1 MCNWNRNTCSFHM
14 SYWIAK
20 TGVTKC
26 PRKPPEGRCHC
37 RQAGGWEAVW
47 TAAAGAGLATAR
59 TRWSCSW
66 RSMFCPCRILAA
78 ASANMTQVIRRRK
91 YVFVIFRQK
100 NTQPISLAL
109 TKIKC
114 IQFLAAKHMIILTG
128 YRKNSK
134 YYVFQVIIPL
144 KQIQLILTTKSQNFK
159 REKAVVRQEVKWDQD

>member
-1 MCNWNRNTCSFHM
+1 M
-14 SYWIAK
+14 
-20 TGVTKC
+20 
-26 PRKPPEGRCHC
+26 
-37 RQAGGWEAVW
+37 
-47 TAAAGAGLATAR
+47 
-59 TRWSCSW
+59 
-66 RSMFCPCRILAA
+66 
-78 ASANMTQVIRRRK
+78 
-91 YVFVIFRQK
+91 FVIFRQK

-159 REKAVVRQEVKWDQD
+159 REKAEVRQEVK